1 VAAASPDPTTPSGAG
16 TLDRRGKRRP
26 PDPATQAP
34 SPSTSPPQPQ
44 TSSKP
49 VVAASDSNPPPG
61 QGGTPPGQ
69 LKKGA
74 GDAGRSGERRG
85 EPKH

>member
-1 VAAASPDPTTPSGAG
+1 V
-16 TLDRRGKRRP
+16 
-26 PDPATQAP
+26 
-34 SPSTSPPQPQ
+34 
-44 TSSKP
+44 
-49 VVAASDSNPPPG
+49 PPG

-74 GDAGRSGERRG
+74 GDAGRPDERRG